1 MSIRYKIMFI
11 LLVLALSTHFVITT
25 IYYHY
30 SQKAIKAEAIN
41 RLESMA
47 NVQKERVNT
56 FINNNYEKLR
66 LINSRTQLRRS
77 LKQYNQTSDADA
89 LNLVK
94 KIIADTLKSTQ
105 SIVDIFV
112 INIDGETIASVKN
125 KHPQHSHKDH
135 PLFLEAMDRQSVN
148 YLIDE
153 NDMTSTKIIFS
164 APLELDGELLGVIA
178 MQVDMDNLNEYL
190 RDYTGLGMS
199 GEVLMAMDYKDN
211 EMLFFTP
218 LRFKKTPLLV
228 KKRSE
233 TAKPMNLALQQI
245 ETTLDGALDYRNEPV
260 IATTSYLNA
269 LGFGIVV
276 KMDKAEVFKTSHDL
290 KVLILT
296 LIVGLVLLVIIVSI
310 FLANMITKPVINI
323 IEAATMISQGDYQK
337 RILALSNDEL
347 GQLANA
353 LNAMAERLIRSN
365 QILEEKVK
373 NRTEELRRTNEQL
386 EKISQTDALTGIG
399 NRGKFNMQLEESF
412 RRCRRYKKSISL
424 LIADLDQFKAVND
437 YYGHQT
443 GDAYLKEVANVLKNV
458 AKRVDDFPARYGG
471 EEFALILEDTD
482 IEGAM
487 SMAEKIR
494 QRIIDLKL
502 ENLYS
507 KVEQYLTISIGVATV
522 NPDMDI
528 DTTGLIQRADKAL
541 YQAKKNGR
549 NRIEADSKNLTR

>member
-1 MSIRYKIMFI
+1 MSIRYKIMLI
-11 LLVLALSTHFVITT
+11 LLLLALSTHFVITT
-25 IYYHY
+25 TYYHY

-41 RLESMA
+41 HLESMA
-47 NVQKERVNT
+47 NVQKERVKT
-56 FINNNYEKLR
+56 FINNNFEKLR

-94 KIIADTLKSTQ
+94 KIIADAIQSAQ
-105 SIVDIFV
+105 SIEDIFV
-112 INIDGETIASVKN
+112 ISLDGETIASVKN
-125 KHPQHSHKDH
+125 KHPHHSHKDH
-135 PLFLEAMDRQSVN
+135 PLFLEAMYRQSVQ
-148 YLIDE
+148 YYIDE
-153 NDMTSTKIIFS
+153 NDLASTKILFS
-164 APLELDGELLGVIA
+164 APLELDGELIGVIA
-178 MQVDMDNLNEYL
+178 MQVDMDNLNKYL

-211 EMLFFTP
+211 KMLFFTP
-218 LRFKKTPLLV
+218 LRFKKSPLLV
-228 KKRSE
+228 KKDSE
-233 TAKPMNLALQQI
+233 AAKSMNLALQHT
-245 ETTLDGALDYRNEPV
+245 ETTLDDALDYRNEPV
-260 IATTSYLNA
+260 IAATSYLSE
-269 LGFGIVV
+269 LDFGIVV
-276 KMDKAEVFKTSHDL
+276 KMDKSEVFKTSYDL

-296 LIVGLVLLVIIVSI
+296 LIIGLVLLVIIVSI

-323 IEAATMISQGDYQK
+323 TEAATMISQGDYQK

-353 LNAMAERLIRSN
+353 LNEMAERLILSN

-373 NRTEELRRTNEQL
+373 KRTEELRRTNEQL

-412 RRCRRYKKSISL
+412 RRCKRYQKAISL

-443 GDAYLKEVANVLKNV
+443 GDEYLKEVANVLRNV
-458 AKRVDDFPARYGG
+458 VKRVDDFPARYGG
-471 EEFALILEDTD
+471 EEFAIILEDTE

-487 SMAEKIR
+487 LMAEKIR
-494 QRIIDLKL
+494 QRVIDLKL

-507 KVEQYLTISIGVATV
+507 KVEQHLTVSIGVATV
-522 NPDMDI
+522 NPDKDI
-528 DTTGLIQRADKAL
+528 STTGLIQRADKAL

-549 NRIEADSKNLTR
+549 NRVEAD